1 MWVIT
6 LTVTQERLSTIAEY
20 WGVTDQ
26 GCQEMW
32 RELWRILR
40 DNSVTSVKMFK
51 WKVSGLG
58 GKKDKSKSQQ
68 QQTRLNNEP
77 QQAQEVVEVKNNNN
91 NNKTKDSGK
100 KEK

>member
-1 MWVIT
+1 MSDAT
-6 LTVTQERLSTIAEY
+6 ATGTTGDASGNVT
-20 WGVTDQ
+20 GKVTDN
-26 GCQEMW
+26 QEW
-32 RELWRILR
+32 QH
-40 DNSVTSVKMFK
+40 SVKMFK

-58 GKKDKSKSQQ
+58 GKKDKSKTQQ

-77 QQAQEVVEVKNNNN
+77 QQVENVVEVKTNN

>member
-1 MWVIT
+1 
-6 LTVTQERLSTIAEY
+6 
-20 WGVTDQ
+20 
-26 GCQEMW
+26 MW
-32 RELWRILR
+32 REKWLIPKS
-40 DNSVTSVKMFK
+40 DNSVKMFK

-58 GKKDKSKSQQ
+58 GKKDKSKIQQ

-77 QQAQEVVEVKNNNN
+77 QQAENVVEVKNNN

>member
-6 LTVTQERLSTIAEY
+6 LTQERLSTIAEY

-58 GKKDKSKSQQ
+58 GKKDKSKTQ

-77 QQAQEVVEVKNNNN
+77 QQAEVAEVKNNN

>member
-1 MWVIT
+1 MQT
-6 LTVTQERLSTIAEY
+6 PVTEQACQHTASVRKCD
-20 WGVTDQ
+20 GKVTDTPTTR
-26 GCQEMW
+26 C
-32 RELWRILR
+32 
-40 DNSVTSVKMFK
+40 VTSVKMFK

-58 GKKDKSKSQQ
+58 GKKDKSKTQ

-77 QQAQEVVEVKNNNN
+77 QQAEVVEVKNNNN